1 MPEIQQPSFD
11 APIAGQSLTAEVGAR
26 PWQNPAQYSTVE
38 DALEWYLD
46 RFDNDDIIPELLSVI
61 ESGVSLATMAN
72 SMQLSAVMQGIHS
85 VDVGILIAPIIIE
98 MLKYLAEQTE
108 TEYVVGD
115 EKQKTDTP
123 SDALIQS
130 AINTL
135 KKQQG
140 DDKVEEDTSMMEEEE
155 ETTPEPSGLM
165 ARRA

>member
-1 MPEIQQPSFD
+1 MPETQQPAFD

-38 DALEWYLD
+38 DAIEWYLD
-46 RFDNDDIIPELLSVI
+46 RFDNDDMIPELLSVI

-85 VDVGILIAPIIIE
+85 VDVGILVAPVIIE
-98 MLKYLAEQTE
+98 MLKYLAEQTD
-108 TEYVVGD
+108 TEYVIGD
-115 EKQKTDTP
+115 EKENTDMP
-123 SDALIQS
+123 SDALIKS
-130 AINTL
+130 AINKL

-155 ETTPEPSGLM
+155 VTPEPSGLM

>member
-1 MPEIQQPSFD
+1 MPETQQTAFD

-38 DALEWYLD
+38 DAIEWYLD
-46 RFDNDDIIPELLSVI
+46 RFDNDDVIPELLSVI
-61 ESGVSLATMAN
+61 ESGVSLATIAN

-85 VDVGILIAPIIIE
+85 VDVGILVAPVIIE

-108 TEYVVGD
+108 TKYVIGD
-115 EKQKTDTP
+115 EKEKTDVP

-130 AINTL
+130 ALNEL

-140 DDKVEEDTSMMEEEE
+140 DDTVEEDTNMMEEE
-155 ETTPEPSGLM
+155 ETTPQPSGLM

>member
-1 MPEIQQPSFD
+1 MPELQQPSFD

-26 PWQNPAQYSTVE
+26 PWQNPAQYSTLE
-38 DALEWYLD
+38 EALDWYLD
-46 RFDNDDIIPELLSVI
+46 RFDNDEIINELLTVV
-61 ESGVSLATMAN
+61 ESGVSLATIAN

-85 VDVGILIAPIIIE
+85 VDVGILVAPVIIE

-108 TEYVVGD
+108 TKYVIGD
-115 EKQKTDTP
+115 EKEKTDVP

-130 AINTL
+130 ALNEL

-140 DDKVEEDTSMMEEEE
+140 DDTVEEDTSMMEEE